1 MHGRLRPI
9 KRTSTAPT
17 GSCEVATNAGLTIG
31 GHLEGAHRAVA
42 VQVKYPDVG
51 GERGDASRRR
61 RSSRCQPV
69 TGRLRTRTGSGT
81 WGTRPRLSRQRRLR
95 RLKVVVWGPARPG
108 GGGDRHRGRWSGR
121 RTGGT
126 GPPRRRRPRA
136 GAAGGCAC
144 PAGGCGGCPASPP
157 GGGRAGQDQP
167 GAAVDA
173 GAGLVRGHVRPWSS
187 SRARRKTRSSISSV
201 SRPVAV
207 FCCHN

>member
-31 GHLEGAHRAVA
+31 GHLEGAHRAVT

-51 GERGDASRRR
+51 RERGD
-61 RSSRCQPV
+61 
-69 TGRLRTRTGSGT
+69 RLEEAALVEVPAGDGAAADQD
-81 WGTRPRLSRQRRLR
+81 GLGDVGDQAALSRQRRLR
-95 RLKVVVWGPARPG
+95 RSKVVVWGPARPG
-108 GGGDRHRGRWSGR
+108 GGGGRHRGRWSGR